1 MGQPLHAHLGHVVAA
16 EVGVEGAWLRLGSG
30 SGSGLG
36 LGLGLELGPGV
47 KPGWGLGLE
56 LWLGSELG
64 LVLVVEAG
72 VERAGE
78 L

>member
-1 MGQPLHAHLGHVVAA
+1 M
-16 EVGVEGAWLRLGSG
+16 
-30 SGSGLG
+30 G